1 MVLEQRLDHNF
12 NLMTLIRFGWCLVL
26 TSLAT
31 ACGGNNAETSS
42 PSTASAP
49 PQWSVKVEP
58 LDPPAGATSMGS
70 QLTSS
75 SRGVLVSWL
84 EQADPNYALKFAE
97 RANGGAWSPAT
108 TVASSKDWF
117 VSAADVPTVLRM
129 KDGTLVANWYP
140 AVDFRLEAYDIRL
153 AYSKDEGKTWS
164 TPLVPHHDKTRT
176 QHGFVSMFEMPTGG
190 LGLVWLDGRN
200 QGKQPEDA
208 EMALYFGS
216 FDPSWK
222 QTAEVAAN
230 TRVCECCTTSAVVTP
245 DGVVAAFR
253 DRSAKEIRDIHVT
266 RLENGKWSDAQIVH
280 ADNWEIDACP
290 VNGPALSARGRQLA
304 AAWFTGKDDK
314 GQAFA
319 AFSDDA
325 GRTWGNPIR
334 LDDQA
339 SLGHVDIELL
349 DDGSA
354 VATWVEFA
362 DDRSQFRMRRVESS
376 GAKSPAITINGNSR
390 VSGYPRVARSGNE
403 LVFTWTEGSEG
414 EGTQKVK
421 GATARLPRA
430 SAP

>member
-1 MVLEQRLDHNF
+1 
-12 NLMTLIRFGWCLVL
+12 MTLIRIAWCLVL
-26 TSLAT
+26 VSVA
-31 ACGGNNAETSS
+31 AGCGGNSPETSS
-42 PSTASAP
+42 PASSP
-49 PQWSVKVEP
+49 PPWSVKVEP
-58 LDPPAGATSMGS
+58 LDPPAGASSMGP
-70 QLTSS
+70 QLTTS

-84 EQADPNYALKFAE
+84 EQAEADFALKFAE
-97 RANGGAWSPAT
+97 RSGSAWSPAT

-117 VSAADVPTVLRM
+117 VSAADVPTVMRM

-153 AYSKDEGKTWS
+153 AYSKDDGKTWS
-164 TPLVPHHDKTRT
+164 RPLVPHHDKTRT
-176 QHGFVSMFEMPTGG
+176 QHGFVSMFEMPAGG

-216 FDPSWK
+216 FDASWK
-222 QTAEVAAN
+222 QTAEVSAN
-230 TRVCECCTTSAVVTP
+230 ARVCECCTTSATVTP

-253 DRSAKEIRDIHVT
+253 DRSPKEIRDIHVV

-304 AAWFTGKDDK
+304 VAWFSGKDDK

-319 AFSDDA
+319 SFSADA

-362 DDRSQFRMRRVESS
+362 DNRSQFRIRRIESS
-376 GAKSPAITINGNSR
+376 GMRSPSVTINGNSR
-390 VSGYPRVARSGNE
+390 VSGYPRVASTGNE

-421 GATARLPRA
+421 GAVARLPRA

>member
-1 MVLEQRLDHNF
+1 MTPTRLA
-12 NLMTLIRFGWCLVL
+12 
-26 TSLAT
+26 TSLALALT
-31 ACGGNNAETSS
+31 CGCGGGAPQTAT
-42 PSTASAP
+42 PTTASNP
-49 PQWSVKVEP
+49 PGWTVKVEP
-58 LDPPAGATSMGS
+58 LEIPAGASSMAP

-84 EQADPNYALKFAE
+84 EQADPEFVLKFAE
-97 RANGGAWSPAT
+97 RSGAAWSAAQK
-108 TVASSKDWF
+108 VASSKDWF

-129 KDGTLVANWYP
+129 KDGTIVANWYP

-153 AYSKDEGKTWS
+153 AYSKDDGKTWS
-164 TPLVPHHDKTRT
+164 RPLVPHHDKTRT
-176 QHGFVSMFEMPTGG
+176 QHGFVSMFDMPTGG

-208 EMALYFGS
+208 EMAVYFAS
-216 FDPSWK
+216 YDTSWK
-222 QTAEVAAN
+222 QTAEVSAN

-266 RLENGKWSDAQIVH
+266 RLESGKWTDAQIVH

-290 VNGPALSARGRQLA
+290 VNGPALSARDRTLV

-314 GQAFA
+314 GQAYA
-319 AFSDDA
+319 AFSNDA
-325 GRTWGNPIR
+325 GRTWGTPIR
-334 LDDQA
+334 LDDET
-339 SLGHVDIELL
+339 SLGHVEVEML
-349 DDGSA
+349 DDGTA

-362 DDRSQFRMRRVESS
+362 DDRSQFRMRRVEPS
-376 GAKSPAITINGNSR
+376 GMRSPSVTINGNSR

-403 LVFTWTEGSEG
+403 LVFAWTEGSEG

-421 GATARLPRA
+421 GALARLPGA
-430 SAP
+430 NAP

>member
-1 MVLEQRLDHNF
+1 
-12 NLMTLIRFGWCLVL
+12 MTLLRIARCLVVAV
-26 TSLAT
+26 LAT
-31 ACGGNNAETSS
+31 GCGANGPESS
-42 PSTASAP
+42 TPSTAASP
-49 PQWSVKVEP
+49 PPGWTVKVEP
-58 LDPPAGATSMGS
+58 LDIPTGASSMAP
-70 QLTSS
+70 QLTTS

-84 EQADPNYALKFAE
+84 EQADPEFALKFSE
-97 RANGGAWSPAT
+97 RSGTAWSPPT
-108 TVASSKDWF
+108 MVASSKDWF
-117 VSAADVPTVLRM
+117 VSAADVPSVIRM

-153 AYSKDEGKTWS
+153 AYSTDEGKTWS
-164 TPLVPHHDKTRT
+164 RPLVPHHDKTRT
-176 QHGFVSMFEMPTGG
+176 QHGFVSMFEMPAGG

-230 TRVCECCTTSAVVTP
+230 ARVCECCTTSAVLTP

-266 RLENGKWSDAQIVH
+266 RLEGGKWTDAQAVH

-290 VNGPALSARGRQLA
+290 VNGPELSARGNRLVA
-304 AAWFTGKDDK
+304 VWFTGKDDK

-325 GRTWGNPIR
+325 GRTWGMPIR
-334 LDDQA
+334 LEDQS
-339 SLGHVDIELL
+339 SLGHVDVELL

-354 VATWVEFA
+354 IATWVEFA
-362 DDRSQFRMRRVESS
+362 DDRSQFRMRRIEPS
-376 GAKSPAITINGNSR
+376 GMRSPSITINGASR
-390 VSGYPRVARSGNE
+390 VSGYPRVARSGRE
-403 LVFTWTEGSEG
+403 LVFAWTEGSEG
-414 EGTQKVK
+414 EGTQKVR
-421 GATARLPRA
+421 GAVAKLH
-430 SAP
+430 

>member
-1 MVLEQRLDHNF
+1 
-12 NLMTLIRFGWCLVL
+12 MTLIRLAWCLVL
-26 TSLAT
+26 VSLA
-31 ACGGNNAETSS
+31 AGCGGGTSETSTS
-42 PSTASAP
+42 STASAP
-49 PQWSVKVEP
+49 PVWTVKVEP
-58 LDPPAGATSMGS
+58 LDPPSGASSMGP

-84 EQADPNYALKFAE
+84 EQADADFALKFAE
-97 RANGGAWSPAT
+97 RSGAAWAQPV

-117 VSAADVPTVLRM
+117 VSAADVPTVMRM

-164 TPLVPHHDKTRT
+164 RPLVPHHDKTRT
-176 QHGFVSMFEMPTGG
+176 QHGFVSMFEMPAGG

-216 FDPSWK
+216 FDDSWK
-222 QTAEVAAN
+222 QTAEAAAN
-230 TRVCECCTTSAVVTP
+230 LRVCECCTTSAVVTL

-253 DRSAKEIRDIHVT
+253 DRSPKEIRDIHVT
-266 RLENGKWSDAQIVH
+266 RLEDGKWTGAQIVH

-314 GQAFA
+314 GQAYA

-325 GRTWGNPIR
+325 GRTWSNAIT
-334 LDDQA
+334 LEDET

-362 DDRSQFRMRRVESS
+362 DDRSQFRMRRIEPS
-376 GAKSPAITINGNSR
+376 GAKSPSITINGTTR
-390 VSGYPRVARSGNE
+390 VSGYPRVARSGDE

-421 GATARLPRA
+421 GAIARLPRA
-430 SAP
+430 TAP

>member
-1 MVLEQRLDHNF
+1 
-12 NLMTLIRFGWCLVL
+12 MTQIRIAWCLAVA
-26 TSLAT
+26 SVVA
-31 ACGGNNAETSS
+31 ACGGSSPDTATPTTTSS
-42 PSTASAP
+42 PPA
-49 PQWSVKVEP
+49 WSVKVEP
-58 LDPPAGATSMGS
+58 IDLPTGALSMAP
-70 QLTSS
+70 QLTTS

-84 EQADPNYALKFAE
+84 EQADPDFVLKFAE
-97 RANGGAWSPAT
+97 RSGAAWSPAT
-108 TVASSKDWF
+108 SVAKSKDWF
-117 VSAADVPTVLRM
+117 VSAADVPTVIRL
-129 KDGTLVANWYP
+129 KDGTIVANWYP

-164 TPLVPHHDKTRT
+164 RPLVPHHDNTRT
-176 QHGFVSMFEMPTGG
+176 QHGFVSMFEMPAGG
-190 LGLVWLDGRN
+190 LGLVWLDGRH

-216 FDPSWK
+216 FDTSWK

-230 TRVCECCTTSAVVTP
+230 PRVCECCTTSAVVTP

-266 RLENGKWSDAQIVH
+266 RLDNGTWTDAQIVH

-290 VNGPALSARGRQLA
+290 VNGPALSARERTLVAG
-304 AAWFTGKDDK
+304 WFTGKDDK

-319 AFSDDA
+319 AFSNDA
-325 GRTWGNPIR
+325 GRTWGAPIR
-334 LDDQA
+334 LDDQT
-339 SLGHVDIELL
+339 SLGHVDVEML

-362 DDRSQFRMRRVESS
+362 DDRSQFRMRRVEPS
-376 GAKSPAITINGNSR
+376 GMRSQSITINGSSR

-403 LVFTWTEGSEG
+403 LVLAWTEGSEG

-421 GATARLPRA
+421 GALARLPRT

>member
-1 MVLEQRLDHNF
+1 
-12 NLMTLIRFGWCLVL
+12 
-26 TSLAT
+26 
-31 ACGGNNAETSS
+31 
-42 PSTASAP
+42 
-49 PQWSVKVEP
+49 VKVEP
-58 LDPPAGATSMGS
+58 IDLPTGTPSMAP
-70 QLTSS
+70 QLTAS

-84 EQADPNYALKFAE
+84 EQADPEFVLKFAE
-97 RANGGAWSPAT
+97 RSGSVWSSAQK
-108 TVASSKDWF
+108 VASSKDWF
-117 VSAADVPTVLRM
+117 VSAADVPSVIRM

-153 AYSKDEGKTWS
+153 AYSKDDGKTWS

-176 QHGFVSMFEMPTGG
+176 QHGFVSLFEMPSGG

-216 FDPSWK
+216 FDTSWK

-230 TRVCECCTTSAVVTP
+230 MRVCECCTTSAVITP

-253 DRSAKEIRDIHVT
+253 DRSAKEIRDIHVA
-266 RLENGKWSDAQIVH
+266 RLESGKWTDAQTVH
-280 ADNWEIDACP
+280 VDNWEIDACP
-290 VNGPALSARGRQLA
+290 VNGPSLSANGRQLA

-319 AFSDDA
+319 AFSTDA
-325 GRTWGNPIR
+325 GRTWGPPIR
-334 LDDQA
+334 LEDQA
-339 SLGHVDIELL
+339 SLGHVEVEML

-362 DDRSQFRMRRVESS
+362 DDRSQFRMRRIEPS
-376 GAKSPAITINGNSR
+376 GARSASITINGNSR

-403 LVFTWTEGSEG
+403 LVFAWTEGSEG
-414 EGTQKVK
+414 EGTQKVRAAIAK
-421 GATARLPRA
+421 LP
-430 SAP
+430 